1 MASESERASGREARE
16 GKGANL
22 PHYTQISGHFV
33 ACFWPLPRAAATAL
47 ANFDIF
53 NCHCCC
59 FSCCCCTAVVVVAV
73 ALLLAVDFQLIFHF
87 DISICQ

>member
-1 MASESERASGREARE
+1 MASESERASGKGGEE
-16 GKGANL
+16 GRGANL

-33 ACFWPLPRAAATAL
+33 ACFWPLPRAAAVAAAAAAL

-59 FSCCCCTAVVVVAV
+59 FSCCCCTVVA
-73 ALLLAVDFQLIFHF
+73 ALLLLLLH
-87 DISICQ
+87 CC

>member
-1 MASESERASGREARE
+1 MRGVVEEGGREE
-16 GKGANL
+16 GNL
-22 PHYTQISGHFV
+22 PHYSQISGHFV
-33 ACFWPLPRAAATAL
+33 ACFCPLPRGAAAAASAAAL

-59 FSCCCCTAVVVVAV
+59 FSCCWCCCFVVVV
-73 ALLLAVDFQLIFHF
+73 LLLAVDFQLIFHF

>member
-1 MASESERASGREARE
+1 MQREGREE
-16 GKGANL
+16 GNL
-22 PHYTQISGHFV
+22 PHYNEISGHFV
-33 ACFWPLPRAAATAL
+33 ACFWPLPRAAAASAAAL

-59 FSCCCCTAVVVVAV
+59 FSWCCCFVLVVV
-73 ALLLAVDFQLIFHF
+73 LLLAVDFQLIFHF